1 MTATLPEHLRSAILD
16 LLDHTD
22 QQNRWAADPAGW
34 AEYRL
39 GDHLWSK
46 QVEVCQSVVDHTR
59 TAVQACHGPGKSFLA
74 SRIAMWWIDAHPPGE
89 AIVVSTAPTYAQVHA
104 ILWEEIRKGHRKG
117 GLPGVVL
124 KSDEWQDSLG
134 DIVGFGRKPA
144 DTDEHGF
151 QGIHRRFV
159 LVIIDEAC
167 GVPKQLFTA
176 AEAIVTNTDCRILV
190 IGNPDDPGTEFGEVC
205 KPGSGYNVIKISA
218 FDTPNFTGEPV
229 PDPLPSLLVSRDWV
243 EDKRKRWGVDS
254 PLWES
259 KVLGEFPEVS
269 ENSLLRP
276 GWIARAQQNT
286 QSDARPSP
294 LTLGVDVARFGTD
307 KTVIC
312 ERRGPRFR
320 ITRTIDISPTTQVAG
335 EVIAEQ
341 RRILAETGQVPSAQV
356 DTVGVGGGVADILRE
371 QGSLVVD
378 MVAGAAA
385 QEPKRFANARAEW
398 YWQLRGLFEADQ
410 VDLDPGDDELAA
422 QLAAIR
428 YELTSKGLIKIESKD
443 DMRARGVQ
451 SPDRADAMMLAVGIP
466 ATRRTGSG
474 FYNYG

>member
-1 MTATLPEHLRSAILD
+1 MTATLPDHLRTRVFD
-16 LLDHTD
+16 LIDQEQDPNQWTGRPVEWTTD
-22 QQNRWAADPAGW
+22 RRKAFV
-34 AEYRL
+34 
-39 GDHLWSK
+39 WSK
-46 QVEVCQSVVDHTR
+46 QAEILESVRDHPR
-59 TAVQACHGPGKSFLA
+59 TAVKSCHGIGKSWVAANLA
-74 SRIAMWWIDAHPPGE
+74 LWWIDSHEPGS
-89 AIVVSTAPTYAQVHA
+89 AIVVSTAPTYQQVHA
-104 ILWEEIRKGHRKG
+104 ILWEEIRKGHRSA
-117 GLPGVVL
+117 GLDGVVL
-124 KSDEWQDSLG
+124 KSDEWQDSTG

-176 AEAIVTNTDCRILV
+176 AEAIVTNADCRILV

-254 PLWES
+254 PLWQS

-276 GWIARAQQNT
+276 GWITRAQTNQF
-286 QSDARPSP
+286 DARPSP

-320 ITRTIDISPTTQVAG
+320 ITRTIDISPTTLVAG
-335 EVIAEQ
+335 EVVAEQ

-371 QGSLVVD
+371 QGALVVD

-385 QEPKRFANARAEW
+385 REPKRFANARAEW
-398 YWQLRGLFEADQ
+398 YWQLRDLFEADQ
-410 VDLDPGDDELAA
+410 VDLDPTDDELAA

-428 YELTSKGLIKIESKD
+428 YELTSKSLIKIESKD

-451 SPDRADAMMLAVGIP
+451 SPDRADAMMLAVGTP
-466 ATRRTGSG
+466 ATGRTGSG
-474 FYNYG
+474 FYNFG